1 MQTTSRDSDS
11 LIRYGGYA
19 SEYDYDPSQPCWKH
33 PKIKENWKMVLAA
46 TALLVIGICK
56 FALVFILFSFLIN
69 LNFCFSGL
77 FTIGII
83 LTTMSGVQGIV
94 FFIAGFICFVPGAYH
109 VVYIY
114 FAVKG
119 KRGYYFYHLP
129 LFN

>member
-1 MQTTSRDSDS
+1 
-11 LIRYGGYA
+11 
-19 SEYDYDPSQPCWKH
+19 
-33 PKIKENWKMVLAA
+33 MVLAA

-56 FALVFILFSFLIN
+56 YYRNVEIFNIIFIYLFFLLI
-69 LNFCFSGL
+69 SGL